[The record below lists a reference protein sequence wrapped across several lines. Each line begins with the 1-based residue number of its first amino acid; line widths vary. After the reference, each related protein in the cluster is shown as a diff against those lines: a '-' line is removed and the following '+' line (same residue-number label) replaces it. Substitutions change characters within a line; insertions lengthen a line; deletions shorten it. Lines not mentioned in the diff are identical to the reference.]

1 VTIEAVPDI
10 NAYPFGGIWLE
21 LEAIAD
27 AVDEGGTD
35 PEMAVTLAESVL
47 NRISTHNTIH
57 TDKTPIQPREAVW
70 ALTLIARVATL
81 GIELLRP
88 PPAGGGGNA
97 A

>member
-1 VTIEAVPDI
+1 VTIEAVPDV
-10 NAYPFGGIWLE
+10 NSYPFGGVWLE

-27 AVDEGGTD
+27 AIDEGGTD
-35 PEMAVTLAESVL
+35 PEMAVVLAESVL
-47 NRISTHNTIH
+47 NRITTHNTLY

-88 PPAGGGGNA
+88 PTGDGGDA